1 MTISQTKFIKFKELF
16 YGGNPMKKFLSLFLS
31 FSLLFTIA
39 ACSREEPMTELE
51 SIQKQLAE
59 MEGYTCTAT
68 LTRTNARGTQT
79 YETKQYCKATG
90 EYRLELTAPENV
102 AGNYTIFDG
111 DRICQYNPR
120 LDSSVIKDVP
130 ESQHRNELF
139 LSQFISNYM
148 QSEGVSVETAALEES
163 RCVVLEAVIPGNDP
177 AIAAEKLWVDRESLL
192 PVRFLLYDTN
202 GKERYKIE
210 YTTFTFNPQFD
221 ETLFT
226 ITE

>member
-31 FSLLFTIA
+31 FSLLVTIA

-59 MEGYTCTAT
+59 MEGYTCTAI
-68 LTRTNARGTQT
+68 LTRTNDRGTQT
-79 YETKQYCKATG
+79 YETKQYYKSTG

-111 DRICQYNPR
+111 DRICQYNPK
-120 LDSSVIKDVP
+120 LNSSVIKDIP

-139 LSQFISNYM
+139 LGQFISNYM
-148 QSEGVSVETAALEES
+148 QSEGVSVETAALDES
-163 RCVVLEAVIPGNDP
+163 RCIVLEAIIPGNDSDLSS
-177 AIAAEKLWVDRESLL
+177 EKLWADRETLL
-192 PVRFLLYDTN
+192 PVRFVIYDTN
-202 GKERYKIE
+202 GKEIYKMD
-210 YTTFTFNPQFD
+210 YTSFAFNPQFD
-221 ETLFT
+221 DALFT
-226 ITE
+226 IEE